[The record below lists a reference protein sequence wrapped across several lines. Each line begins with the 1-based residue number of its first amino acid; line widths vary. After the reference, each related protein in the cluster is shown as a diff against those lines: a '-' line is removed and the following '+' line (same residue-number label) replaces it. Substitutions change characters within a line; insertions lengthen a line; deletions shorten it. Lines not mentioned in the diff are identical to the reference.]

1 MYHVPSGP
9 SINGYREMSDFSL
22 EWESQKWE
30 RNSRNLASSG
40 LSRQIA
46 MSGVVIQ
53 RIHLCQNLIEMRQA
67 FKFAG

>member
-22 EWESQKWE
+22 EWASQQWE
-30 RNSRNLASSG
+30 RNSRNLAGSG

-46 MSGVVIQ
+46 MSGVVQ
-53 RIHLCQNLIEMRQA
+53 RIHPCQILIEMRPA